1 MWEARSAPLVSAGIC
16 DIRNINE
23 WKCNRGCDLPL
34 NIHPAAIRVSAV
46 DTPFGAV

>member
-1 MWEARSAPLVSAGIC
+1 MSDFAPPGYYPL
-16 DIRNINE
+16 R
-23 WKCNRGCDLPL
+23 RYPDLPL